1 MNRIAQMFGIVFTVG
16 AVVAAVVAGVLAS
29 QRLDHRP
36 RTDDAFI
43 DADVVHMAPDVS
55 GRVVAIK
62 VTNNQPVRAGD
73 LLFAIDPELFR
84 LQLEQARAQLAGLQ
98 ATLANTTNQV
108 ASQTSKADAAN
119 TGIGS
124 AQAQLALA
132 SSTLARMEPLLP
144 RGYVTA
150 EQVDQ
155 ARTSQRT
162 AQVALQQAR
171 QQAQGARQG
180 VSSTTPTEEQ
190 IAAARVSVALAE
202 RNLRLTEIHS
212 PCNGIITGLNTVA
225 GEYGSAGHSLFAIID
240 TERWYAVGNFRET
253 ELGGLQPGQHA
264 RVYVMTN
271 PKAPV
276 DATVESIA
284 GGVSPDEG
292 VVLAGLPRVPRSLS
306 WVRIAQRFPV
316 RLVLQAPPP
325 ELMRLGASAVIVIDR

>member
-1 MNRIAQMFGIVFTVG
+1 MKRVRQLFGIVFTLGAVAAAIVG
-16 AVVAAVVAGVLAS
+16 AVFAS

-55 GRVVAIK
+55 GRVVALK

-73 LLFAIDPELFR
+73 LLFVIDPEPFR

-132 SSTLARMEPLLP
+132 SSTVARLEPLLP

-162 AQVALQQAR
+162 AQIALQQAR
-171 QQAQGARQG
+171 QQAQEARQG
-180 VSSTTPTEEQ
+180 VSSTKPTEEQ
-190 IAAARVSVALAE
+190 IAASGAAVALAE
-202 RNLRLTEIHS
+202 RNLRLTEVRS
-212 PCNGIITGLNTVA
+212 PCDGVITGLSTVA
-225 GEYGSAGHSLFAIID
+225 GEYGEAGHPLFTIID
-240 TERWYAVGNFRET
+240 SERWYAVGNFRET
-253 ELGGLQPGQHA
+253 ELDRLQPGQHA

-276 DATVESIA
+276 DAVVESIA

-292 VVLAGLPRVPRSLS
+292 IVLAGLPRVPRSLS

-325 ELMRLGASAVIVIDR
+325 GLMRLGASAVIVIDR

>member
-1 MNRIAQMFGIVFTVG
+1 MTRAGRLFGIVFTLVAVAAALVG
-16 AVVAAVVAGVLAS
+16 AVLAS
-29 QRLDHRP
+29 QRLDRRP
-36 RTDDAFI
+36 RTDDAYI

-55 GRVVAIK
+55 GRVVALP
-62 VTNNQPVRAGD
+62 VTNNQRVRAGA
-73 LLFAIDPELFR
+73 LLFAIDPEPFR

-98 ATLANTTNQV
+98 ATLAITTDQV
-108 ASQTSKADAAN
+108 AAQTSKADAAN
-119 TGIGS
+119 TGIGG

-132 SSTLARMEPLLP
+132 TSTLARLEPLLP

-171 QQAQGARQG
+171 QQAQEARQG
-180 VSSTTPTEEQ
+180 VSSTKPTEQQ
-190 IAAARVSVALAE
+190 IAAAGAAVALAE
-202 RNLRLTEIHS
+202 RNLRLTEVRS
-212 PCNGIITGLNTVA
+212 PCDGVITGLNTVA
-225 GEYGSAGHSLFAIID
+225 GEYGAAGRPLFTIID

-253 ELGGLQPGQHA
+253 ELARLQPGQHA

-271 PKAPV
+271 PNAPV
-276 DATVESIA
+276 DAVVDSIA

-292 VVLAGLPRVPRSLS
+292 VTLAGLPRVPRSLS

-325 ELMRLGASAVIVIDR
+325 GLMRLGASAVIVIDR

>member
-1 MNRIAQMFGIVFTVG
+1 MKRVGQLFGIVFTLGALAAAILG
-16 AVVAAVVAGVLAS
+16 AVFAS

-55 GRVVAIK
+55 GRLVSLA
-62 VTNNQPVRAGD
+62 VTNNQMVRAGD
-73 LLFAIDPELFR
+73 LLFVIDPEPFR
-84 LQLEQARAQLAGLQ
+84 LQLEQARAQLSGLQ
-98 ATLANTTNQV
+98 ATLAITTNQV

-132 SSTLARMEPLLP
+132 TSTLARLEPLLP
-144 RGYVTA
+144 HGYVTA

-162 AQVALQQAR
+162 AQIALQQAR
-171 QQAQGARQG
+171 QQAQEARQG
-180 VSSTTPTEEQ
+180 VSSTKPTEEQ
-190 IAAARVSVALAE
+190 IAAAGAAVAIAE
-202 RNLRLTEIHS
+202 RNLRLTQVRS
-212 PCNGIITGLNTVA
+212 PCAGVITGLGIRA
-225 GEYGSAGHSLFAIID
+225 GEYGEAGHPLFTIID

-253 ELGGLQPGQHA
+253 ELGRLQPEQHA
-264 RVYVMTN
+264 RVYVMTDPN
-271 PKAPV
+271 TPINAV
-276 DATVESIA
+276 VESIA
-284 GGVSPDEG
+284 SGVSPDEG
-292 VVLAGLPRVPRSLS
+292 VTLAGLPRVPRSLS

-325 ELMRLGASAVIVIDR
+325 GLVRLGASAVIVIDR